1 MKYDKYDRLIR
12 KYSDYELY
20 SKDNATLTIIGDYLE
35 LIEGV
40 NLLHL
45 IHKRNIHSISVL
57 NYDKKLIHL
66 GFKLDMGNYSEGI
79 NLEYT
84 DKLFRDITEWL
95 SL

>member
-20 SKDNATLTIIGDYLE
+20 NKGNATLTIRGCYLE
-35 LIEGV
+35 LIEFD

-57 NYDKKLIHL
+57 NYDKKLIKINFTL
-66 GFKLDMGNYSEGI
+66 SIGNYKNGI